1 MPKLKTVKGVKRR
14 VKVTGTGK
22 LIGYRAGKRHLLG
35 GKRSKIKR
43 QLRTPRLLSR
53 TDEHSVKALIPYA

>member
-14 VKVTGTGK
+14 VRITGTGK
-22 LIGYRAGKRHLLG
+22 LIGYRAGRRHLLG

-43 QLRTPRLLSR
+43 QLRNSRLLSR
-53 TDEHSVKALIPYA
+53 TDERSVRALIPYA